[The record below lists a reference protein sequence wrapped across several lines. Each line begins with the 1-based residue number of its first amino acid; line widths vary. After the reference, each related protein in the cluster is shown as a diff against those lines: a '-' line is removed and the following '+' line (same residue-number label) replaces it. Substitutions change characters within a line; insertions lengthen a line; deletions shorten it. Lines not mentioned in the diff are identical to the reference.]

1 MIKTPSKKEQNK
13 LKKFLNAIVNKE
25 NGYEL
30 GEPWKF
36 SDTELLVA
44 VPIIRKNA
52 PKRSYITM
60 YEALKD
66 VGIKDT
72 GSISV
77 LEMQNKTGKPIFVR
91 VGTIFS
97 GKTQNRATQHSG
109 VYKYGD
115 TIIPIDVR
123 CVHLS
128 HGINGG
134 AEMKYGSIAP
144 LSVTYN
150 LMFGDQSSV
159 WSSIIDYTSD
169 GQMQRDT
176 RIDMNRFTG
185 LTPSYNP
192 VIYSSSTNLGYP
204 GISGCSTYGGGVRTS
219 SCSGFSN
226 DNISLTADSSNT
238 VFTSSTLNMEYNYT
252 RKPEE
257 DDLLGFLT
265 SRGKSA
271 LDEALETI
279 PLFEDQAGVI
289 IFNATGVLSLETF
302 DSPKSWEAI
311 KNDIK
316 EKYGDKT
323 KDEESDH
330 LFDLNKEKIVPL
342 LKKFINDKMNNM
354 TERVR
359 HQDDYSTT
367 MSIQS
372 DGVVGEYTTIK
383 DKVIHCLLVKK

>member
-1 MIKTPSKKEQNK
+1 VIKTPSKKEQNK
-13 LKKFLNAIVNKE
+13 LKNFLNSVVNKK

-36 SDTELLVA
+36 SDTDLLVA

-66 VGIKDT
+66 IGVKDT
-72 GSISV
+72 GSISQ
-77 LEMQNKTGKPIFVR
+77 LEMQNKTGMPVFIR

-109 VYKYGD
+109 VYKNGD
-115 TIIPIDVR
+115 TVFSLDVR

-128 HGINGG
+128 HGINRN

-144 LSVTYN
+144 LTVTYN

-159 WSSIIDYTSD
+159 WSSINDYTGGKNDIMSGRHHGMSTRTTAINSTYYGTTSD
-169 GQMQRDT
+169 MLT
-176 RIDMNRFTG
+176 RTATTITG
-185 LTPSYNP
+185 MSGW
-192 VIYSSSTNLGYP
+192 S
-204 GISGCSTYGGGVRTS
+204 GISGYSRPGGYTTSEPVYTASTT
-219 SCSGFSN
+219 
-226 DNISLTADSSNT
+226 DNIYERYSNT
-238 VFTSSTLNMEYNYT
+238 D
-252 RKPEE
+252 
-257 DDLLGFLT
+257 DDLLGYLN
-265 SRGKSA
+265 SKGKSA

-279 PLFEDQAGVI
+279 PLFEDQTGVI
-289 IFNATGVLSLETF
+289 IFDAVGVLSVETF

-323 KDEESDH
+323 KNEETEH
-330 LFDLNKEKIVPL
+330 LFDLNKDKIVPIFT
-342 LKKFINDKMNNM
+342 KFINKLDNM

-359 HQDDYSTT
+359 YQDDYSTT
-367 MSIQS
+367 MSITG
-372 DGVVGEYTTIK
+372 DGIVGEYTMIK
-383 DKVIHCLLVKK
+383 GKPIHCLLVKV

>member
-13 LKKFLNAIVNKE
+13 LKKFLNAIINKE

-36 SDTELLVA
+36 SDTKLLVA

-52 PKRSYITM
+52 PKRQYITM

-91 VGTIFS
+91 AGTIFS

-109 VYKYGD
+109 VYKHGD
-115 TIIPIDVR
+115 TIIPLNVR

-128 HGINGG
+128 HGIRGG

-159 WSSIIDYTSD
+159 WSSIIDYTRGKDAQNTHSSPANMIRIEPVSD
-169 GQMQRDT
+169 YRYVHAGNGWSGM
-176 RIDMNRFTG
+176 
-185 LTPSYNP
+185 
-192 VIYSSSTNLGYP
+192 
-204 GISGCSTYGGGVRTS
+204 SGCSRPPTLTGINESVVENLVYTTQTS
-219 SCSGFSN
+219 NTGCAFTVNSSDAGFSEH
-226 DNISLTADSSNT
+226 SSNIT
-238 VFTSSTLNMEYNYT
+238 TGA
-252 RKPEE
+252 
-257 DDLLGFLT
+257 DDLLGFL
-265 SRGKSA
+265 SSKGKGA

-279 PLFEDQAGVI
+279 PLFEDQAGVVV
-289 IFNATGVLSLETF
+289 FNATGVLSLETF

-323 KDEESDH
+323 KDEEADH
-330 LFDLNKEKIVPL
+330 LFDLNKDKIVPL
-342 LKKFINDKMNNM
+342 LKKFINDKMNNI

-359 HQDDYSTT
+359 YQDDYSTT

-372 DGVVGEYTTIK
+372 DGVVGEYTMIK
-383 DKVIHCLLVKK
+383 DKVIHCLLVKR